1 MFDENLIIFFC
12 FYCFCFLLFYVGVL
26 DVFVIINLF
35 CVEFIIY
42 LYVFSRLNKF
52 KSEFKKV
59 VFFLNVIF
67 NIIYYEFEK
76 ILGNFIWKKI

>member
-1 MFDENLIIFFC
+1 M
-12 FYCFCFLLFYVGVL
+12 GVL

-67 NIIYYEFEK
+67 DIIYYEFEK

>member
-1 MFDENLIIFFC
+1 M
-12 FYCFCFLLFYVGVL
+12 GVL

-42 LYVFSRLNKF
+42 IYVFSRLNKF

>member
-1 MFDENLIIFFC
+1 M
-12 FYCFCFLLFYVGVL
+12 GVL

-52 KSEFKKV
+52 KSEFIKV

-76 ILGNFIWKKI
+76 ILGNFIWKKFKSFEKYKFFY

>member
-1 MFDENLIIFFC
+1 M
-12 FYCFCFLLFYVGVL
+12 GVL

-76 ILGNFIWKKI
+76 ILGNFIWKKILKF

>member
-1 MFDENLIIFFC
+1 M
-12 FYCFCFLLFYVGVL
+12 GVL